1 MTYRLEATP
10 EDIQSIRATFQ
21 DYAAMMEILDD
32 IGRDKGTSANLV
44 ALHEQAYGL
53 IREKTRLPARLVT
66 LGLRDHAGRMA
77 GTLVQGLPLDDRLYS
92 IKSPTHLSL
101 STIEGRRL
109 IPYSVTGYELGWPDH
124 ADARLV
130 LKDDETLILVGI
142 STIVKPKDTAMAGEG
157 ILSRIGRVIAGVA
170 NGTVDRL
177 EGANAVAIV
186 EQSIR
191 EIDAVAD
198 DARASIGKARAEEH
212 RIKAKIA
219 EINDEIADLDEKIET
234 GLKAARDDL
243 VKPVVGLQIDLEA
256 QRSALETALAEVVQN
271 IEEATKALQAVHSA
285 RADAS
290 ARLNDLKR
298 SKGAEAD
305 KDIRTASARNDNR
318 LAHSLNAIE
327 RVTGVS
333 GRPTTAASEVEEL
346 TRLQRDKQIQERL
359 ARYKG
364 QHDR

>member
-1 MTYRLEATP
+1 MAQRFQSTMTYRLEATP

-234 GLKAARDDL
+234 GLKAAATIWSNRSSACRSIWRHS
-243 VKPVVGLQIDLEA
+243 V
-256 QRSALETALAEVVQN
+256 QRS
-271 IEEATKALQAVHSA
+271 KPRS
-285 RADAS
+285 
-290 ARLNDLKR
+290 LKSYR
-298 SKGAEAD
+298 TSK
-305 KDIRTASARNDNR
+305 KQQKPC
-318 LAHSLNAIE
+318 
-327 RVTGVS
+327 
-333 GRPTTAASEVEEL
+333 RPST
-346 TRLQRDKQIQERL
+346 RL
-359 ARYKG
+359 ARM
-364 QHDR
+364 RARA